1 MEPIKILITRLS
13 IEGNKG
19 ALLLLM
25 GIMQGVNEALQA
37 SDRRAE
43 FYMTSSLPTDIPLA
57 KKHGLEKV
65 IPELSLKQ
73 MLKYN
78 VLWYL
83 GFKKYVAQKAPYY
96 QLLPHI
102 DIVVDSSGISFS
114 HYERGFIF
122 QTIRHLFDAFTI
134 LTPRLCHKRYVK
146 FTQTIGPIHGW
157 LSRKIATY
165 ALKRASLILPRDQA
179 TYETLQSLDLK
190 NVTPPYPDIALTLRA
205 RAIAVNFPTDKKVI
219 GIVLSDVLEERCRK
233 QGIDYLA
240 EFANFIRQHPQYHF
254 ALIPHSD
261 SQSSDYT
268 FSQKLFKALE
278 SEKEISIECIKPD
291 LHPLELKYI
300 ISKCDFFIGARYHS
314 LISALSSAV
323 PSIGLSWN
331 YKYDGLFALY
341 EQEQRLIRAEQVSG
355 ATLSQYFQSLAENAT
370 SIRAVLI
377 QKHLEVKK
385 QAAESI
391 AHIFA

>member
-25 GIMQGVNEALQA
+25 GIMQGVNETLQA
-37 SDRRAE
+37 SGRHAE
-43 FYMTSSLPTDIPLA
+43 FYMTSSLPADIQLA
-57 KKHGLEKV
+57 QKYGLEKV

-78 VLWYL
+78 FLWCL
-83 GFKKYVAQKAPYY
+83 GFKKYVRQKAAYY
-96 QLLPHI
+96 ELLPQI

-134 LTPRLCHKRYVK
+134 LTPRLFHKRYVK

-157 LSRKIATY
+157 LSRHIATY
-165 ALKRASLILPRDQA
+165 ALKRASVILPRDQA
-179 TYETLQSLDLK
+179 TYDTLQSLHLK
-190 NVTPPYPDIALTLRA
+190 NVTAPYPDIALTLRA
-205 RAIAVNFPTDKKVI
+205 QTIEVNFPTDKKVI
-219 GIVLSDVLEERCRK
+219 GMVLSDVLEERCRR

-240 EFANFIRQHPQYHF
+240 ECANFIRQHPQYHF

-261 SQSSDYT
+261 SKSSDYT
-268 FSQKLFKALE
+268 FSQKLFKMLE
-278 SEKEISIECIKPD
+278 SEKKFSIECIKPD

-300 ISKCDFFIGARYHS
+300 ISQCDFFIGARYHS

-331 YKYDGLFALY
+331 YKYDGLFTLY
-341 EQEQRLIRAEQVSG
+341 EQSPRLIRAEQVSS
-355 ATLSQYFQSLAENAT
+355 ATLSQHFQSLEENAS
-370 SIRAVLI
+370 SIRAVLT
-377 QKHLEVKK
+377 QKHRAVKK
-385 QAAESI
+385 QAAASI